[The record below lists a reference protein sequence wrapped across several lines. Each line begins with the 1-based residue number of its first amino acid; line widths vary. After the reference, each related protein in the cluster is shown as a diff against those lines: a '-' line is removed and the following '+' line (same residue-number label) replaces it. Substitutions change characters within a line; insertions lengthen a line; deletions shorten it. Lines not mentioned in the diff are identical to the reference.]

1 MSNSYT
7 QLIYHF
13 VFSTKDREPRITEG
27 RQRDLYA
34 YLFGINEGLKAHTYR
49 IGGIEDHVHV
59 LTSLPRTISVSKY
72 IEQLKSGSSG
82 WIRREMVFDKW
93 PGWQNGYGG
102 FTVSWED
109 KEGLIEYI
117 AKQKEHHEKED
128 FLSEYRRLLNE
139 NGVVFD
145 ERYL

>member
-1 MSNSYT
+1 MSNTYT
-7 QLIYHF
+7 QLMYHF
-13 VFSTKDREPRITEG
+13 VFSTKDRAPCITEK

-34 YLFGINEGLKAHTYR
+34 YLYGINESLKAHTYR

-93 PGWQNGYGG
+93 PGWQNGYGA
-102 FTVSWED
+102 FTVSWSD
-109 KEGLIEYI
+109 RDRLIEYVTN
-117 AKQKEHHEKED
+117 QKKHHEKED
-128 FLSEYRRLLNE
+128 FLTEYRRLLRE
-139 NGVVFD
+139 NGIEFD